1 MTSLTMGTMVTI
13 PKWNVF
19 HDGLTQPGNDKN
31 TLRTGIDGPVE
42 IVDLPNFIA
51 WWIFPYLCD
60 SLPESPEG
68 MYMLLS
74 YA

>member
-1 MTSLTMGTMVTI
+1 MGSGESETSLTMGTMVTI

-42 IVDLPNFIA
+42 MS
-51 WWIFPYLCD
+51 WIYRT
-60 SLPESPEG
+60 S
-68 MYMLLS
+68 
-74 YA
+74 